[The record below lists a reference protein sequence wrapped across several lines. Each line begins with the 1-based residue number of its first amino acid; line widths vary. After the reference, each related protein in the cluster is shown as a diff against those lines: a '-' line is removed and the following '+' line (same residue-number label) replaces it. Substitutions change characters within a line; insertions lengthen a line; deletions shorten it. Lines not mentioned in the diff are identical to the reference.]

1 MELEEFFFSKLALNL
16 HYMYVHLYIYMHM
29 FSHTCNILINFQCF
43 LKVGRKKT
51 LILYAIK
58 ISSQRNLLKEN
69 ITKPLALGIY
79 FLNELGLNK

>member
-1 MELEEFFFSKLALNL
+1 MKRQ
-16 HYMYVHLYIYMHM
+16 I
-29 FSHTCNILINFQCF
+29 
-43 LKVGRKKT
+43 KKKT